1 MKNRNVDVEIIH
13 RINKLKKKA
22 GISLTSGKKGIVD
35 HSAVQRAQQVIDDKE
50 TEYPPTVKELID
62 QISALWNSVKE
73 MNDEAERKQ
82 ALETIYHFSNNIK
95 DITDTYGHNLMHH
108 FSLSLR
114 DFCEVVDLEKDE
126 HHIIVEAHLNV
137 MLITYEER
145 LKSDETAQAEEL
157 KNIVK
162 IAIEK
167 YS

>member
-1 MKNRNVDVEIIH
+1 MKNRNSDVEIIH

-22 GISLTSGKKGIVD
+22 GLSLTYGKKGIVD
-35 HSAVQRAQQVIDDKE
+35 HDAVKRAQQVIDDKE

-62 QISALWNSVKE
+62 QISALWKSVKDMPAE
-73 MNDEAERKQ
+73 DEQKQ
-82 ALETIYHFSNNIK
+82 ALETLYHLSNNIK

-114 DFCEVVDLEKDE
+114 DFCEIVALEKPE
-126 HHIIVEAHLNV
+126 HNIIVEAHLNV

-157 KNIVK
+157 KNIVQ

>member
-1 MKNRNVDVEIIH
+1 MNNRNKDVEIIH

-22 GISLTSGKKGIVD
+22 GISLTSGKKGVVD
-35 HSAVQRAQQVIDDKE
+35 HGAVKRAQQVIDDKE
-50 TEYPPTVKELID
+50 TDYPPTVKELID
-62 QISALWNSVKE
+62 QIGTLWKSVKDMSSE
-73 MNDEAERKQ
+73 EEQKQ
-82 ALETIYHFSNNIK
+82 ALETIYHLSNNIK

-114 DFCEVVDLEKDE
+114 DFCEIVDLKKPE
-126 HHIIVEAHLNV
+126 HNIIVEAHLNV

-167 YS
+167 FS